1 MKAELESSLFKQQQL
16 LRSLVREGCLINFVA
31 AEWPCFQPC
40 FRLNQGVTLSDYLY
54 SVRGIYIQL
63 GTLRLG
69 CQGHF
74 SLSPK

>member
-16 LRSLVREGCLINFVA
+16 LRSLVREGCLSNFVA
-31 AEWPCFQPC
+31 AECQRFQPC

-63 GTLRLG
+63 GTLQPG